1 MLPLIGTVP
10 APISSAP
17 LVILIY
23 VVLIL
28 LVASALASVL
38 LQDTR
43 YILGAFVA
51 AMLLVALLYLTVAPA
66 LLFAVQ
72 LLVFTV
78 ISALLVVGTLRNT
91 AGLDAEAVGPF
102 SREWIAGGA
111 AAAVLLAL
119 LVVVLAATN
128 WPAEP
133 CCRYIQVPGAVADFG
148 SSLTSGYVV
157 ALATA
162 VVLLASAA
170 LGAGLILRGIPLLST
185 PRGRA
190 ERGPSRPGA
199 RRIPRTPPR

>member
-1 MLPLIGTVP
+1 MLSLIGTVP

-23 VVLIL
+23 VLLIL

-51 AMLLVALLYLTVAPA
+51 TMLLVALLYLTVAPA
-66 LLFAVQ
+66 LLFAMQ

-78 ISALLVVGTLRNT
+78 VSALLAIGALRST
-91 AGLDAEAVGPF
+91 AGLEASGVGPF

-111 AAAVLLAL
+111 VAAVLLAL
-119 LVVVLAATN
+119 LVVVLAATT
-128 WPAEP
+128 WPVHV
-133 CCRYIQVPGAVADFG
+133 CCSAVEDFG
-148 SSLTSGYVV
+148 SALTNGYVV
-157 ALATA
+157 ALAMA

-170 LGAGLILRGIPLLST
+170 LGTGLILRGVPFLASS
-185 PRGRA
+185 RGRT
-190 ERGPSRPGA
+190 ERGSSEPGA
-199 RRIPRTPPR
+199 RRMRRTPSR